1 MRKRSGAVARAVVIV
16 VAGLSFG
23 LAGTIGESSAQSDGP
38 KQSDTMMKG
47 DDKGMMN
54 KGQKSE
60 GMRKNDG
67 MKKEEMPREG
77 MAPPKDDKMMM
88 KDDKTMTKEKR

>member
-1 MRKRSGAVARAVVIV
+1 MPRRSGSLARSVVIV

-38 KQSDTMMKG
+38 KKDDMMMKG
-47 DDKGMMN
+47 EDKGTMN
-54 KGQKSE
+54 KGQKDE
-60 GMRKNDG
+60 GMKKSDG

-88 KDDKTMTKEKR
+88 KDDKTMPKEKR

>member
-1 MRKRSGAVARAVVIV
+1 MLKRSGAVARAVVIV
-16 VAGLSFG
+16 VAGLSLG
-23 LAGTIGESSAQSDGP
+23 LAGTVGVSSAQSDGP
-38 KQSDTMMKG
+38 KKDDTMMKG
-47 DDKGMMN
+47 EDKGMMN
-54 KGQKSE
+54 KDQKSE
-60 GMRKNDG
+60 GMKKSDG